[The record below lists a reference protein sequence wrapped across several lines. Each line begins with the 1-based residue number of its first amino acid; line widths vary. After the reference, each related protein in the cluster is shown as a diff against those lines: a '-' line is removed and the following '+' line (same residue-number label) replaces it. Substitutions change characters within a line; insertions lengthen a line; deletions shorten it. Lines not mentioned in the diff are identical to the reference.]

1 MGEDSKQILGGKK
14 NQAKQC
20 HWGAAETLGF
30 QELFW
35 LEAVEVWFSSKP
47 VGRFYS
53 QAFMFQCK
61 KEKGESKFLEIPP

>member
-1 MGEDSKQILGGKK
+1 MGEHSKQILEGKK

-35 LEAVEVWFSSKP
+35 LEAVEAVEVWFSSKP
-47 VGRFYS
+47 VGGFYS

-61 KEKGESKFLEIPP
+61 KEKSEPNF